1 MFYEECH
8 RTLSYLLD
16 VLAPCQH
23 FDVLL
28 SNKDKSVQFITTRL
42 SVTTDVLEWLLSATV
57 ATLSKCEISV

>member
-8 RTLSYLLD
+8 RAQSYLLD

-28 SNKDKSVQFITTRL
+28 SNKDKSVQFITQIICHNGCL
-42 SVTTDVLEWLLSATV
+42 GVV
-57 ATLSKCEISV
+57 A